1 MSSCP
6 EWSSLMQRLPTS
18 LQPWHFTLWIIFLKE
33 MCCLNQL
40 SMAQRGM
47 LPQTKT
53 YLLQLEV
60 SKGFVKLV
68 QIELRTPH
76 LNQL

>member
-1 MSSCP
+1 
-6 EWSSLMQRLPTS
+6 
-18 LQPWHFTLWIIFLKE
+18 
-33 MCCLNQL
+33 
-40 SMAQRGM
+40 MAQRGM

-60 SKGFVKLV
+60 RKGFVKLV
-68 QIELRTPH
+68 RIELRTPH